1 MTDEKRQKLLDVP
14 ADLLDRVTSLAG
26 KNRRSANAEIVVAI
40 EQHLSRE
47 DVPNDREE
55 VTDPLKRP

>member
-47 DVPNDREE
+47 DVPHDREE
-55 VTDPLKRP
+55 NRNPLRRP